1 METMD
6 KIPSV
11 FLVDDD
17 KMFLL
22 SLKNE
27 LTRNFKNIR
36 FETFSNGEDCLK
48 ELDKSPRLVILDY
61 YLTTNESPEAMNG
74 IQVMKE
80 IKFLHPNIEVVMLSA
95 QDKFEVAVNAIKS
108 GAYEYVAKSESA
120 FIRLFNIIGKAM
132 YSIECAR
139 LSRKYAR
146 WNYILATLLLFF
158 IGFMIVYYVKHINL
172 F

>member
-1 METMD
+1 METTN

-17 KMFLL
+17 KMYLL
-22 SLKNE
+22 SLKHE
-27 LTRNFKNIR
+27 LMKNFKGIR
-36 FETFSNGEDCLK
+36 FETFSSGEDCLK
-48 ELDKSPRLVILDY
+48 ELNRSPRLVILDY
-61 YLTTNESPEAMNG
+61 YLTNGSPEAMNG
-74 IQVMKE
+74 IQVLKE
-80 IKFLHPNIEVVMLSA
+80 IKFLHPDIEVIILSA

-120 FIRLFNIIGKAM
+120 FIRLYNIVGKAL
-132 YSIECAR
+132 YNIECAR

-146 WNYILATLLLFF
+146 WNYILGALLFFF
-158 IGFMIVYYVKHINL
+158 IGFMIVYYLGHIKM